1 MYMLGLS
8 TKMATSIVRVLAAYP
23 KTRERAGKTTDAAFT
38 TICATSPQI
47 KRETIY
53 VKFFYIKLKIF
64 R

>member
-8 TKMATSIVRVLAAYP
+8 TKLATSIVRVLAAYP

-53 VKFFYIKLKIF
+53 VKFFL
-64 R
+64 